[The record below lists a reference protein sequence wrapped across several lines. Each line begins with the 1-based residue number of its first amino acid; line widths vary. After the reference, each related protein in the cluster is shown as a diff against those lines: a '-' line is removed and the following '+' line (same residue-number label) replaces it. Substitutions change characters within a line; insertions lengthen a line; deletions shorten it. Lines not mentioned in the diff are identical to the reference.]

1 MSSWPKRSA
10 KKKNKAPE
18 VPPPS
23 CWESQ
28 SCTKVLC
35 PAHGKTDQA
44 CWLIPYTHCGRPSEE
59 DYFQKLAHC
68 LACSHFITRGKS
80 AADGW
85 NFFFAEQLRRFN
97 VKAIEQIYQKEGSFI
112 EILDRIPDGLFTTD
126 KEFRITYFNPAAER
140 ITGFCADEAV
150 GMYCKDVFKNPIC
163 ETDCALKQAVKNETN
178 IQNREYSIR
187 NIEGRQIPII
197 CSTSVFLDE
206 GGQITGGIEI
216 FKEIS
221 EQKKLQGE
229 ILHREKKYRR
239 IFEGSHDMIYVTNLK
254 GTILDVN
261 LAGVDLLGY
270 PSKNAL
276 LNMGSAKGLY
286 LREEDRDRFIE
297 LINRDGYVK
306 DFEVDFKKRDGSPL
320 HVLISS
326 RRYQNPDSGDI
337 EFEGIIKDITAR
349 QKDEE
354 SLRKRNVELSLLNKT
369 AVALNKSMDLTG
381 ILKDSLKDILKA
393 LHLKKGGVFLIDRD
407 RKKFVLQIG
416 QGLPQPDGDIPGGL
430 IFKDELLKRS
440 LLDDS
445 LKLAPKPAFPPF
457 QVSCPAAGDR
467 DGPWLSGF
475 LITSKGKGL
484 GFFGLQL
491 PPSRQLSPP
500 EIHLLG
506 SLGNLLGSGLE
517 NLQLMK
523 TIRRHRQELR
533 GLTEKLFQS
542 QEEERRRIARE
553 LHDEA
558 GQALTA
564 VKLGLDRLEEAAP
577 GKDGRLKKEIGEIR
591 KILGRTSSEIRQLS
605 YRLHPTL
612 LRDLGLEP
620 ALNLYL
626 NEVAD
631 HSKLTINFRMV
642 GFDRRL
648 TPDLETILYRFSQ
661 ETLTNTLRHGQAR
674 NFKLSIIKS
683 YPKIIFVAEDDGIGF
698 DGLVIG
704 RSKRSLGLLGLRERT
719 SLMEGT
725 FQIKSRPG
733 EGTRIRIELP
743 IQES

>member
-1 MSSWPKRSA
+1 MNSWPKRTA
-10 KKKNKAPE
+10 KKKNN
-18 VPPPS
+18 PS
-23 CWESQ
+23 ETPNPHCWDSL

-35 PAHGKTDQA
+35 PAHGKIDQV
-44 CWLIPYTHCGRPSEE
+44 CWLIPHTHCGRSSEE
-59 DYFQKLAHC
+59 DYFEKLAHC
-68 LACSHFITRGKS
+68 LICPHFLDHGKP
-80 AADGW
+80 AAKGW

-126 KEFRITYFNPAAER
+126 KEFRITYFNPAAEQ
-140 ITGFCADEAV
+140 ITGFSADEAV

-163 ETDCALKQAVKNETN
+163 ETDCALKQAVKKETN
-178 IQNREYSIR
+178 IQNREYSIK
-187 NIEGRQIPII
+187 NIDGRLIPIL
-197 CSTSVFLDE
+197 CSTSVFLDDS
-206 GGQITGGIEI
+206 GQITGGIEI
-216 FKEIS
+216 FKEIA

-229 ILHREKKYRR
+229 ILHRERKYRR

-254 GTILDVN
+254 GTILDIN

-270 PSKNAL
+270 PNKNAL
-276 LNMGSAKGLY
+276 LNMGTAKGLY
-286 LREEDRDRFIE
+286 YREEDRDKFIE

-326 RRYQNPDSGDI
+326 RRYQNPESGDI
-337 EFEGIIKDITAR
+337 EFEGIIKDITERKKA
-349 QKDEE
+349 EE
-354 SLRKRNVELSLLNKT
+354 SLRKRNMELSLLNKT
-369 AVALNKSMDLTG
+369 AVALNKSIDLNQ
-381 ILKDSLKDILKA
+381 ILKESLESILKA
-393 LHLKKGGVFLIDRD
+393 LRLKQGGVFLIDRD
-407 RKKFVLQIG
+407 KKKFRLQIG
-416 QGLPQPDGDIPGGL
+416 QDLPQPEGDVPDGM
-430 IFKDELLKRS
+430 IFKDEILKKS

-445 LKLAPKPAFPPF
+445 LKLAPKPAFLPF
-457 QVSCPAAGDR
+457 QVTYLAEGN
-467 DGPWLSGF
+467 GKVPWLSGF

-484 GFFGLQL
+484 GFFGLHL
-491 PPSRQLSPP
+491 PPTRELSPP

-577 GKDGRLKKEIGEIR
+577 EENKKLKKEITEIR
-591 KILGRTSSEIRQLS
+591 KILGRTSAEIRQLS

-612 LRDLGLEP
+612 LSDLGLGP
-620 ALNLYL
+620 ALELYL
-626 NEVAD
+626 KEVSG
-631 HSKLTINFRMV
+631 HSKLQINFRLL

-648 TPDLETILYRFSQ
+648 NPDIETILYRFCQ
-661 ETLTNTLRHGQAR
+661 EALTNTLRHGQAR
-674 NFKLSIIKS
+674 NFHLSVIKS
-683 YPKIIFVAEDDGIGF
+683 YPKIIFLAEDDGTGF
-698 DGLVIG
+698 DGQVIG
-704 RSKRSLGLLGLRERT
+704 RSKRSLGLLGMRERT
-719 SLMEGT
+719 SLMGGT
-725 FQIKSRPG
+725 FQIKSRLG

-743 IQES
+743 LQET